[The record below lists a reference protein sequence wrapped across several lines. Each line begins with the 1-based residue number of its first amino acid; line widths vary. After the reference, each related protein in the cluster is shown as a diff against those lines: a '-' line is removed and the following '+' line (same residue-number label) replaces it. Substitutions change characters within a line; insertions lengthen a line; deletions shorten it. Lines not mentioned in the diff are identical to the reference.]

1 MVIVIDSN
9 INIINI
15 TDINYVFI
23 FMIIINIVNSCLV
36 FLIISKQGR
45 KTKRQRDH

>member
-1 MVIVIDSN
+1 MVIVINSN

-23 FMIIINIVNSCLV
+23 FMIIINIINSCLV
-36 FLIISKQGR
+36 FLIISK
-45 KTKRQRDH
+45 

>member
-23 FMIIINIVNSCLV
+23 FMIIINIINSCLV
-36 FLIISKQGR
+36 FLIISK
-45 KTKRQRDH
+45 

>member
-36 FLIISKQGR
+36 FLIISK
-45 KTKRQRDH
+45 